1 MNYFTLLTLTTLGF
15 FLTAC
20 SETEN
25 KTSSLPQSSTESV
38 TPQLDMGKDR
48 RMVLNDTLL
57 IEPKAVSNL
66 NEVASYLWQ
75 YKGDSLA
82 TTRRF
87 TYTATT
93 LGVHL
98 LNFSVTYNDGKVVS
112 DTLKVIVTSEE
123 IDVSIPKISETL
135 KAKYLTAINNARAT
149 AQDCGS
155 KGKFSATTKLTWNE
169 KLYSAAYQ
177 HTQDLVKS
185 QTFEHEGSGTQSDWT
200 GYALNKK
207 SNLIER
213 AEAYGYK
220 WHRLAENLAGGMS
233 MNDAQKAVDSWLES
247 DYHCENLM
255 NPNFTEVGMVMV
267 KDEDSKYIHYW
278 SQKFGT
284 PK

>member
-169 KLYSAAYQ
+169 KLYSAAYE

-207 SNLIER
+207 SDLIER
-213 AEAYGYK
+213 AEAYDYK

-267 KDEDSKYIHYW
+267 KDEDSKYTHYW
-278 SQKFGT
+278 SQEFGT